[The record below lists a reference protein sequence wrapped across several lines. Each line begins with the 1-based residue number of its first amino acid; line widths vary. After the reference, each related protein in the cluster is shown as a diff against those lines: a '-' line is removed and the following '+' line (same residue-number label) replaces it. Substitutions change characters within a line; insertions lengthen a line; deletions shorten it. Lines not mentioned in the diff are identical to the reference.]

1 MTESLTGSLTCERR
15 GAAVER
21 RGVRDSRPVGGRWVG
36 HSVAIRDRQV
46 AMCGHRVI
54 ILRGDHVVIKCQSD
68 GNQVVISNSQ
78 VVAIWE
84 YQGAKWFK
92 RQSSNAI
99 SSNAIP
105 SNAIASNAIAS
116 NARASNA
123 IASSNA
129 IVRSAIA
136 SNAIVRSAIVRSAA
150 CNDGGQPRAL
160 TL

>member
-1 MTESLTGSLTCERR
+1 
-15 GAAVER
+15 
-21 RGVRDSRPVGGRWVG
+21 
-36 HSVAIRDRQV
+36 
-46 AMCGHRVI
+46 MCGHRVI

-99 SSNAIP
+99 P
-105 SNAIASNAIAS
+105 SNAIASNAIA
-116 NARASNA
+116 
-123 IASSNA
+123 SNA